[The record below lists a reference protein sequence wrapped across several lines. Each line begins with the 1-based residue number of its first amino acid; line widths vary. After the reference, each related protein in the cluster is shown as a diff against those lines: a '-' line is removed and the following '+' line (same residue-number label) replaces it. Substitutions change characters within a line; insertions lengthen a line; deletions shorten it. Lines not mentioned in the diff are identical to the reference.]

1 MSLITC
7 CPACGTMFKVVPDQ
21 LKISEGWVRC
31 GHCAEVFDA
40 TAHFQQP
47 GQPPRQPAAAQ
58 FEEPAAP
65 IESPMPLPL
74 VADDQAHAEPRPEPS
89 PEALEPPVSIVG
101 GDTGYPPFEFV
112 RADVDEPTPASGF
125 EEVTGTSAEPT
136 DFPDDGDSQLHDLGF
151 VRKAR
156 RKAFWRRPAVRGLM
170 ALVALALGL
179 VLVLQWAFHERD
191 RLAAAHPQ
199 LRPWLESLCEPLACQ
214 VSAPRQI
221 EAIVIDASTF
231 NRLRTDAYRL
241 SFTLKNQGAVDVAMP
256 AVELTLTDTQDQP
269 VVRRVLMPP
278 DLGSA
283 SSVIAAGAE
292 WSGTLALTVAANGNS
307 GRIAGYRLL
316 AFYP

>member
-47 GQPPRQPAAAQ
+47 GEPPPPLQPAAAPP
-58 FEEPAAP
+58 EAPAAP
-65 IESPMPLPL
+65 IEAGHP
-74 VADDQAHAEPRPEPS
+74 APEPDPG
-89 PEALEPPVSIVG
+89 PEALEPPVSVVG

-136 DFPDDGDSQLHDLGF
+136 DFPDDGDSRLHDLGF

-179 VLVLQWAFHERD
+179 VLVLQWSIHERD

-214 VSAPRQI
+214 VAAPRQI

-241 SFTLKNQGAVDVAMP
+241 SFTLKNQGAVEVAMP

-278 DLGSA
+278 DLGAA
-283 SSVIAAGAE
+283 SNVIGAGAE